1 MAQANGVNG
10 HSDTSTST
18 TLDVSTIIQALEVV
32 HSSTTNNDN
41 RRQASNYLE
50 ELKQQSGTAQAG
62 YTLASDTSQQP
73 LVRHYGLLLLEHV
86 VKHQSFVL
94 NEQSS
99 VGLRHLILQLS
110 QTLEN
115 TPQSFIR
122 NKIAALWVEL
132 TKRSW
137 ALDWFDLDEALQQ
150 LWLQSDI
157 EREFVLAVLENLSE
171 DVFVREDSTAV
182 LRDKDLNNAV
192 VEIFTSSANYAG
204 GLKIGNQK
212 YQMRCGDQGWTSR
225 IVTFLSQCLQQD
237 SKGKGVSR
245 LCIAALATL
254 RSVFTWIMTPTIVGA
269 NAMTVVCDALLH
281 SDTDVVLTAVDTLL
295 SFYSRTRLEE
305 VEVQALVHPLCHP
318 NSAGV
323 LEQVYVSTI
332 VGPEDTLDPKY
343 SVSKKLAELLYHLTS
358 WLTQYEPPKDTD
370 TVPFMKLLVNVA
382 RHDSLIVS
390 IAAIHSWDKL
400 LQSSWRRT
408 QPVQACIQPVLQMAM
423 QRIIAYDM
431 LPSAENEPA
440 VVFVNE
446 EIELFPERQG
456 FYANYRRFCFSII
469 EAVSYVF
476 LQDALDFIL
485 SAVDQELADVA
496 LTDQAEDMNQY
507 TRLSQNMLRAD
518 AMYSVIDGAFKGID
532 RWCYGNQESEEQETT
547 TKRNELLGRI
557 KEWSTR
563 TLEQHHYRDPC
574 VTLRQIKTAVES
586 SSKVLKSD
594 TEFAFSVL
602 QHIVASF
609 QAPPTNNAALN
620 DAQSELHSYAISE
633 LRRLCSEHAT
643 YFVTFY
649 DQLEMKLQQ
658 ITTINTDPKIQVDLR
673 SVLMLLIEH
682 AEGIDRAVRQERLQ
696 SFIQPL
702 GSAWQ
707 QQESILST
715 FDTFVQ
721 SQAFDQVGPFMVKE
735 HAKDQADWA
744 TVTLNSG
751 AQPIQDAM
759 IHAYQSL
766 PLRDTRVLLSTSTDR
781 LKEGSETHAI
791 VCQIWLPLL
800 PTILSNILRLV
811 SYNHQLH
818 DSSSW
823 PNIAPDQQITIQRV
837 LRDRY
842 WQSGISGGSMHDFHA
857 HVKATKSSLE
867 GFASSVRGRI
877 RVNLENC
884 YSIIHTLGR
893 LGSNFYGIDELPH
906 MLSSALLTSSRHL
919 SPHHFGQLL
928 SMLPK
933 LIEECP
939 VENRTHFLTPVISEL
954 LRQIDEKCTPE
965 WNKIAQRAS
974 SQHDAQSQQVDPT
987 ANGDLSEEMRDES
1000 VLRQMTYK
1008 AVNMITLW
1016 IDPSREIK
1024 LSSSKRIVNRPSPT
1038 ATMRDF
1044 ILSSPAILEPLL
1056 LFCTHAISYKDT
1068 KSCATIVSS
1077 LHRFVPAFSTDT
1089 HLQGA
1094 DAMAVREFISSEMLK
1109 ATINSLNDGYFADY
1123 HGHLATLIAE
1133 IWLSFGL
1140 SAHIAA
1146 TETSPAVDRPAW
1158 TDTPKSILLS
1168 IPGIEPAR
1176 VDRAARD
1183 LSDLGLAGSG
1193 RKFKAV
1199 VLRLLEN
1206 VRGVRV
1212 SELGKID
1219 NRAERSGL
1227 LEKYKMRD
1235 ALGMQG
1241 VTEDRRGSNGDG
1253 DEGGVDLG
1261 GVADMFA

>member
-10 HSDTSTST
+10 YTGSSSIAN
-18 TLDVSTIIQALEVV
+18 LDVSTIIQALEVV
-32 HSSTTNNDN
+32 HNSASNNDN
-41 RRQASNYLE
+41 RRQASSYLE
-50 ELKQQSGTAQAG
+50 DLKQQSGIAEAG

-73 LVRHYGLLLLEHV
+73 LVRHYGLSLLEHI
-86 VKHQSFVL
+86 VKHQSFAL

-99 VGLRHLILQLS
+99 AGLRQLVLQLS
-110 QTLEN
+110 LTLEN
-115 TPQSFIR
+115 TPQPFIR

-150 LWLQSDI
+150 LWTKSDI
-157 EREFVLAVLENLSE
+157 GKEFVLTVLENLSE

-192 VEIFTSSANYAG
+192 VEIFTPSANYAG
-204 GLKIGNQK
+204 GLKIGGQR
-212 YQMRCGDQGWTSR
+212 YHLRRGEEGWTSR
-225 IVTFLSQCLQQD
+225 IVALLNQCLQQG
-237 SKGKGVSR
+237 SKDKTVSR
-245 LCIAALATL
+245 LCVAVLGTL
-254 RSVFTWIMTPTIVGA
+254 RSVFTWIMTPAIVGA
-269 NAMTVVCDALLH
+269 NAMMAVCDALLH
-281 SDTDVVLTAVDTLL
+281 PDTDVILAAVDTLL
-295 SFYSRTRLEE
+295 AFYSRTRLEE

-323 LEQVYVSTI
+323 LEQVYGNSI
-332 VGPEDTLDPKY
+332 VGPEDMLNPRY
-343 SVSKKLAELLYHLTS
+343 VISKKLAELLYHLTS

-370 TVPFMKLLVNVA
+370 TVPFLKLLVNVA

-390 IAAIHSWDKL
+390 IAAIHSCDKL

-408 QPVQACIQPVLQMAM
+408 ESVQACIQPMLQMAM

-431 LPSAENEPA
+431 LPRAEDEPA
-440 VVFVNE
+440 VMFVNE
-446 EIELFPERQG
+446 EIELYPERQG

-476 LQDALDFIL
+476 LQDALEFIL
-485 SAVDQELADVA
+485 SAVDGELAEV
-496 LTDQAEDMNQY
+496 TRIDQAEDMIHY
-507 TRLSQNMLRAD
+507 TRLSANMLRAD

-532 RWCYGNQESEEQETT
+532 RWCHSNQQSDEQQTLI
-547 TKRNELLGRI
+547 KRNELLGRV

-563 TLEQHHYRDPC
+563 TLEQHRFRDPC
-574 VTLRQIKTAVES
+574 ITLRQIKTAVETS
-586 SSKVLKSD
+586 SRTLKSD

-602 QHIVASF
+602 QHIVTSF
-609 QAPPTNNAALN
+609 QTPPIDNTALS
-620 DAQSELHSYAISE
+620 DAQSELQSYATGE

-649 DQLEMKLQQ
+649 DQLETKLEQ
-658 ITTINTDPKIQVDLR
+658 ITASNADPKVQMDLR
-673 SVLMLLIEH
+673 SILLLLIEH
-682 AEGIDRAVRQERLQ
+682 AEGIDRAVRQERLR
-696 SFIQPL
+696 SFIEPL
-702 GSAWQ
+702 ASAWQ
-707 QQESILST
+707 QREPELST
-715 FDTFVQ
+715 FDTYIR
-721 SQAFDQVGPFMVKE
+721 SQAFDQVGPFTARE
-735 HAKDQADWA
+735 RANEQADWA
-744 TVTLNSG
+744 VVALSSD
-751 AQPIQDAM
+751 AQPIQNAM
-759 IHAYQSL
+759 TQAFQRL

-781 LKEGSETHAI
+781 LREGSETHAM
-791 VCQIWLPLL
+791 VCEIWLPLL
-800 PTILSNILRLV
+800 LPIVSNVLRLI

-818 DSSSW
+818 DPSSW
-823 PNIAPDQQITIQRV
+823 PNITSDQHTTIQRI

-857 HVKATKSSLE
+857 HVKATKSTLE

-893 LGSNFYGIDELPH
+893 LGSHFYGINELPQ
-906 MLSSALLTSSRHL
+906 MISTALLVSSSHL

-933 LIEECP
+933 LIGECP
-939 VENRTHFLTPVISEL
+939 AEDRGHFLTPVLSEL
-954 LRQIDEKCTPE
+954 LRQIDSKCTPE
-965 WNKIAQRAS
+965 WDKIAQRAS
-974 SQHDAQSQQVDPT
+974 SSTSTQDQQEHDLA
-987 ANGDLSEEMRDES
+987 ANGDLSDEMRDES

-1008 AVNMITLW
+1008 AVNMVTLW
-1016 IDPSREIK
+1016 IDPNRELK
-1024 LSSSKRIVNRPSPT
+1024 LSGSKRVVNHLSSSAS
-1038 ATMRDF
+1038 MRDF
-1044 ILSSPAILEPLL
+1044 ILSSPTILEPLL

-1077 LHRFVPAFSTDT
+1077 LHRFVAAFSTEV

-1094 DAMAVREFISSEMLK
+1094 DAMAVREFISLEMMK
-1109 ATINSLNDGYFADY
+1109 ASINSLNDGYFADY
-1123 HGHLATLIAE
+1123 HGNVAILIAE

-1140 SAHIAA
+1140 PAHIAA
-1146 TETSPAVDRPAW
+1146 TETSPAINRPAW
-1158 TDTPKSILLS
+1158 TDTPRNVLLS
-1168 IPGIEPAR
+1168 IPGIDPAK

-1183 LSDLGLAGSG
+1183 LTDLGLAGSG
-1193 RKFKAV
+1193 RKFKAII
-1199 VLRLLEN
+1199 LRLLEN

-1219 NRAERSGL
+1219 NKAERSGL
-1227 LEKYKMRD
+1227 LEKYKQRD

-1241 VTEDRRGSNGDG
+1241 VE
-1253 DEGGVDLG
+1253 DEGRRNGESDGVDLG